1 MTLRLAAFP
10 LLNTS
15 HKHCYVKFSH
25 LLFNIICFSTA
36 DQSWESESQAVCS
49 GPAALAGPP
58 ALLLSKAGCTYPHV
72 GNLTCAHCVFFEA
85 HLPSCHSSP
94 SQVEWWNSSWY
105 HLKPPVVL
113 HQYTRKGTAYHQEP
127 PAAHEDGRTLQ
138 SALSHPKKASQRPH
152 SQGTLSL
159 PAELS
164 TGNHLQ
170 VALVKTLCSCK

>member
-58 ALLLSKAGCTYPHV
+58 ALEVTEQGWL
-72 GNLTCAHCVFFEA
+72 
-85 HLPSCHSSP
+85 HLPSCGKSHLCTLWVLWSSLAQLPQLTFTSRMVKQQLVSPKASSCPPPVHKEGHSLPPGATS
-94 SQVEWWNSSWY
+94 SSWRG
-105 HLKPPVVL
+105 
-113 HQYTRKGTAYHQEP
+113 QDT
-127 PAAHEDGRTLQ
+127 
-138 SALSHPKKASQRPH
+138 PKCPFSP
-152 SQGTLSL
+152 
-159 PAELS
+159 
-164 TGNHLQ
+164 
-170 VALVKTLCSCK
+170 